1 MRPLL
6 DEFHVT
12 LITVSTDTVS
22 EINLGRK
29 MHGLKGTMLADN
41 KLKIINQF
49 GLKNQNLNNF
59 RIPFRPGLPIPT
71 TLLIDDTGTVIWKD
85 DTNQYS
91 KRSDPERIK
100 PVLEKL
106 LS

>member
-12 LITVSTDTVS
+12 LITVSTDTVT

-41 KLKIINQF
+41 KLKIINQNALF
-49 GLKNQNLNNF
+49 F
-59 RIPFRPGLPIPT
+59 
-71 TLLIDDTGTVIWKD
+71 D
-85 DTNQYS
+85 
-91 KRSDPERIK
+91 
-100 PVLEKL
+100 VL
-106 LS
+106 